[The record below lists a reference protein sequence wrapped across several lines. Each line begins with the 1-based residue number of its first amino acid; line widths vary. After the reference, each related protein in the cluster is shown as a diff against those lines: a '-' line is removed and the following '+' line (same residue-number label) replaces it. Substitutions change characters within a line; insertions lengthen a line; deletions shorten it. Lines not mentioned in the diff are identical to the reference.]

1 MTEYTPMIQQYLQIK
16 GEHSDAFLF
25 FRLGDFYEMFFEDA
39 IAASK
44 ELEITLTGRAGGGE
58 EKIPM
63 CGVPYHSAT
72 QYIRRLIE
80 KGFKV
85 AICEQV
91 EDAKDAVGVVKR
103 EVIRII
109 TPGTL
114 MDQSMLPDRE
124 NNYILFL
131 DKQDQHFALVAC
143 DLSTGEVTGTEVQQ
157 FELLL
162 DEAARYGATE
172 LMISTRFS
180 ESEQAKAK
188 KFFHFCVSYEGVNES
203 VAKGSA
209 TEKWEEPS
217 FLKEHKEHAYSEAL
231 KLAYLTMMQYL
242 GETQKRS
249 IDHLQEFQYYQS
261 SSYLKLDSFSRRN
274 LELTETIR
282 DQAKKGSLLWL
293 LDETSTAMGGRLIKK
308 WIQRP
313 LMNREL
319 IEERLQ
325 AVAGFIAHSF
335 EREELSRSLNEVY
348 DLERLAARV
357 SYGNVSPRDL
367 VQLKKS
373 LREIPHIL
381 TLLAQFPSSYLH
393 QFEKKIDPCLD
404 LVQRLELAL
413 VEEPPLSIKDGGI
426 FKVGFNE
433 ELDRLLEASRD
444 GKQWIAELETKE
456 RQKTGIKSLKVG
468 FNKVFGYYLEVTKS
482 NVQLLQDDRY
492 ERKQTLSN
500 AERYITPEL
509 KEKEALILEAN
520 DRLMDLEY
528 QLFLELR
535 EEVNQY
541 TNRVQELADRIAQI
555 DVLASFSRV
564 SEKYHYVQP
573 SFSNDDT
580 LLIKQGRHA
589 VVEKVLDQSQY
600 VANDVVMD
608 EDKRQIL
615 LITGPNM
622 AGKSTYMRQVA
633 LISIM
638 AQIGCFVPAQEACL
652 PLFDQIFT
660 RIGAADDLVG
670 GQSTF
675 MVEMMETKQAI
686 TLASSK
692 SLILLDEIG
701 RGTSTYDGMSLAQS
715 VVEYIHDHVK
725 AKTLFSTHYHELTE
739 LENQLEGLSN
749 IHVACS
755 EKEGRVIFLH
765 TVKEGKADR
774 SYGIHVAKLANM
786 PEAVIARANQ
796 ILAQLETSASAQRST
811 NQELGIDKQD
821 QPHIQFSFFNE
832 LDQEEQQACLKE
844 IEELNLVMLTPLEAL
859 NMLFNIQQR
868 LKTKTKK

>member
-1 MTEYTPMIQQYLQIK
+1 MTEYTPMIKQYLQIK
-16 GEHSDAFLF
+16 SEHSDAFLF

-63 CGVPYHSAT
+63 CGVPYHSST
-72 QYIRRLIE
+72 QYIRKLIE
-80 KGFKV
+80 KGYKV

-91 EDAKDAVGVVKR
+91 EDAKDAIGVVKR

-131 DKQDQHFALVAC
+131 DKHDSHFALVAC
-143 DLSTGEVTGTEVQQ
+143 DLSTGEVMGTEVQQ
-157 FELLL
+157 FELLV
-162 DEAARYGATE
+162 DEAAQYGASE
-172 LMISTRFS
+172 IMISNRFS
-180 ESEQAKAK
+180 ETEQGKAK
-188 KFFHFCVSYEGVNES
+188 KIFHLCVSYSGLNASTADE
-203 VAKGSA
+203 
-209 TEKWEEPS
+209 W
-217 FLKEHKEHAYSEAL
+217 KEHTLLKDQEQKVYSKAL
-231 KLAYLTMMQYL
+231 KLAYLTMIHYL

-249 IDHLQEFQYYQS
+249 IDHLQEFNYYQS
-261 SSYLKLDSFSRRN
+261 NSYLKLDSFSRRN

-319 IEERLQ
+319 IEDRLQ
-325 AVAGFIAHSF
+325 AVAGFIEHSF
-335 EREELSRSLNEVY
+335 ERDELTRSLDEVY

-373 LREIPHIL
+373 LKEIPRIIR
-381 TLLAQFPSSYLH
+381 LLSQFPSSYLH
-393 QFEKKIDPCLD
+393 QFEEKIDPCLD
-404 LVQRLELAL
+404 LVQRLEQAL
-413 VEEPPLSIKDGGI
+413 VEEPPQSIKDGGI
-426 FKVGFNE
+426 FKTGFNE
-433 ELDRLLEASRD
+433 ELDRLLEASRN

-482 NVQLLQDDRY
+482 HIQQLHDDRY

-541 TNRVQELADRIAQI
+541 TSRVQELADRIAQI

-573 SFSNDDT
+573 TFSTNDSIM
-580 LLIKQGRHA
+580 IKQGRHP

-600 VANDVVMD
+600 VANDVYMNKD
-608 EDKRQIL
+608 NRQIL

-739 LENQLEGLSN
+739 LEDQLEGLSN

-774 SYGIHVAKLANM
+774 SYGIHVAKLASM

-796 ILAQLETSASAQRST
+796 ILAQLETGASAQRLT
-811 NQELGIDKQD
+811 KQEQN
-821 QPHIQFSFFNE
+821 IQFSFFNE
-832 LDQEEQQACLKE
+832 LGQEEQQACLKE
-844 IEELNLVMLTPLEAL
+844 IEELNLVMLTPLDAL
-859 NMLFNIQQR
+859 NVLFNIQQR
-868 LKTKTKK
+868 LKTRNENK

>member
-16 GEHSDAFLF
+16 NEHTDAFLF

-58 EKIPM
+58 DKIPM
-63 CGVPYHSAT
+63 CGVPYHSST
-72 QYIRRLIE
+72 QYIRKLIE
-80 KGFKV
+80 KGYKV

-91 EDAKDAVGVVKR
+91 EDAKDAIGVVKR

-114 MDQSMLPDRE
+114 MDQSMLPDGE

-131 DKQDQHFALVAC
+131 DKQDQHLALVAC
-143 DLSTGEVTGTEVQQ
+143 DLSTGEVTGTEAEQ
-157 FELLL
+157 FELLV
-162 DEAARYGATE
+162 DEAAQFRASE
-172 LMISTRFS
+172 MMMSTRFS
-180 ESEQAKAK
+180 ELEQAKLK
-188 KFFHFCVSYEGVNES
+188 KIFHLCVCYTGLDDSS
-203 VAKGSA
+203 D
-209 TEKWEEPS
+209 EKWKNEDALNELQEQS
-217 FLKEHKEHAYSEAL
+217 CSTAL
-231 KLAYLTMMQYL
+231 KRAYLMMLHYL
-242 GETQKRS
+242 DETQKRS
-249 IDHLQEFQYYQS
+249 IDHLQAFQYYQF
-261 SSYLKLDSFSRRN
+261 SSYLKLDTFSRRN

-293 LDETSTAMGGRLIKK
+293 LDDTSTAMGGRLIKK
-308 WIQRP
+308 WIQKP
-313 LMNREL
+313 LMNRTR

-325 AVAGFIAHSF
+325 AVAGFVKHSF
-335 EREELSRSLNEVY
+335 EREELTRSLTEVY

-357 SYGNVSPRDL
+357 SFGNVSPRDL

-373 LREIPHIL
+373 LKVIPHIISLL
-381 TLLAQFPSSYLH
+381 TRFPSSYLH
-393 QFEKKIDPCLD
+393 QFEEKIDPCLD
-404 LVQRLELAL
+404 LVQRLEQAL
-413 VEEPPLSIKDGGI
+413 LDDPPLSIKDGGI
-426 FKVGFNE
+426 FKSGFNE
-433 ELDRLLEASRD
+433 ELDRLLEASRN

-456 RQKTGIKSLKVG
+456 RQITGIKTLKVG

-482 NVQLLQDDRY
+482 HIHQLKDERY
-492 ERKQTLSN
+492 ERKQTLAN

-528 QLFLELR
+528 QLFLDLR
-535 EEVNQY
+535 EEVNSY
-541 TNRVQELADRIAQI
+541 TSRVQKLADRIAQI

-564 SEKYHYVQP
+564 SERYHYVQP
-573 SFSNDDT
+573 SFSTDDT
-580 LLIKQGRHA
+580 LLIKQGRHP

-600 VANDVVMD
+600 VANDVYMD
-608 EDKRQIL
+608 ADKRQIL

-633 LISIM
+633 LIAIM
-638 AQIGCFVPAQEACL
+638 AQIGCFVPAQEARL
-652 PLFDQIFT
+652 PLYDQIFT

-675 MVEMMETKQAI
+675 MVEMIETKQAI
-686 TLASSK
+686 TLATTK

-725 AKTLFSTHYHELTE
+725 AKTLFSTHYHELTD
-739 LENQLEGLSN
+739 LENQLVGLSN
-749 IHVACS
+749 VHVACS

-774 SYGIHVAKLANM
+774 SYGIHVAQLASM

-796 ILAQLETSASAQRST
+796 ILVQLETSATAQEVS
-811 NQELGIDKQD
+811 KQATTD
-821 QPHIQFSFFNE
+821 ETPIQFSFFNE
-832 LDQEEQQACLKE
+832 LDQDEQQACLKE

-859 NMLFNIQQR
+859 NKLYTIQQR
-868 LKTKTKK
+868 LKNKNKS